1 MAARRF
7 IKDEME
13 YRLPAA
19 KRPCD
24 RQLRWTFS
32 KTTCCR
38 MIANR
43 GRHAQG
49 AYHDDSRLAEPNQ
62 ESREHM
68 ESRRIAIAVGSIVL
82 ASLTVSGCGKKDE
95 QEAKKPATQ
104 VVAKVDSEE
113 ISVHQLNAVL
123 SKTSGLSQENLGLA
137 KWEILGKLIEQ
148 QLAVTKAVERKL
160 DRKPEVMM
168 AIDGAKREILAR
180 AYLQE
185 LAAAQVKPTAD
196 EVRTYY
202 DEHPEL
208 FAQRRIYRL
217 QEITLPK
224 KDELLPA
231 LQEKVASS
239 KSMEQIAV
247 WLKEQNIPF
256 KPGGG
261 VRAAEQLPL
270 EMLPKVHALKDGQIA
285 LIPTN
290 EGMIIIRVTGSE
302 TQPVDQAQ
310 AAPRIQT
317 FLTNQRST
325 EAIQREM
332 KVLKEKAK
340 IEYLGEFAGGVPPK
354 PVAPPKLAEQPL
366 PPKRVAPPPPPPPKP
381 AGSPVGDQKLIEK
394 GVSGLK

>member
-1 MAARRF
+1 
-7 IKDEME
+7 
-13 YRLPAA
+13 
-19 KRPCD
+19 
-24 RQLRWTFS
+24 
-32 KTTCCR
+32 
-38 MIANR
+38 
-43 GRHAQG
+43 
-49 AYHDDSRLAEPNQ
+49 
-62 ESREHM
+62 M
-68 ESRRIAIAVGSIVL
+68 ESRRIAVAVGSILL
-82 ASLTVSGCGKKDE
+82 AGLAVTGCDKKEE
-95 QEAKKPATQ
+95 QAKKPATQ

-123 SKTSGLSQENLGLA
+123 SKASGLSQENIGLA

-202 DEHPEL
+202 SEHPEL

-217 QEITLPK
+217 QEITLSK
-224 KDELLPA
+224 NEQLLPA
-231 LQEKVASS
+231 LQVKVAAS
-239 KSMEQIAV
+239 KSMEEIAT
-247 WLKEQNIPF
+247 WLKERNIPF

-270 EMLPKVHALKDGQIA
+270 ETLPKVHALKDGQIA
-285 LIPTN
+285 LIATN
-290 EGMIIIRVTGSE
+290 DGMLVIRVIGSE
-302 TQPVDQAQ
+302 TQPVDETK

-332 KVLKEKAK
+332 KALKEKAK

-354 PVAPPKLAEQPL
+354 PAAPPTPAPKPVAPPKREEQPL
-366 PPKRVAPPPPPPPKP
+366 PPKRVVPPPPPPKP
-381 AGSPVGDQKLIEK
+381 AGAPVGDQKLIEK

>member
-1 MAARRF
+1 M
-7 IKDEME
+7 
-13 YRLPAA
+13 
-19 KRPCD
+19 
-24 RQLRWTFS
+24 Q
-32 KTTCCR
+32 
-38 MIANR
+38 
-43 GRHAQG
+43 
-49 AYHDDSRLAEPNQ
+49 
-62 ESREHM
+62 
-68 ESRRIAIAVGSIVL
+68 SRRIAIAVSSIFF
-82 ASLTVSGCGKKDE
+82 ASMAVTGCGKKEE
-95 QEAKKPATQ
+95 QQAKKPATQ

-123 SKTSGLSQENLGLA
+123 SKASGLSQENVGQA
-137 KWEILGKLIEQ
+137 KWEILGKLIDQ

-202 DEHPEL
+202 AEHPEL
-208 FAQRRIYRL
+208 FAQRRIYKL
-217 QEITLPK
+217 QELALPK
-224 KDELLPA
+224 NDELLPA
-231 LQEKVASS
+231 LQEKVAAS
-239 KSMEQIAV
+239 KNMEEIAV
-247 WLKEQNIPF
+247 WLKERNIPV

-270 EMLPKVHALKDGQIA
+270 ETLPKVHALKDGQIA
-285 LIPTN
+285 LIPSN
-290 EGMIIIRVTGSE
+290 EGMIVIRVMGSE
-302 TQPVDQAQ
+302 IQPVDETQ

-332 KVLKEKAK
+332 KALKEKAK

-354 PVAPPKLAEQPL
+354 PAAQAVPAPKPVAPPKRVEQPP
-366 PPKRVAPPPPPPPKP
+366 PPKRVAPPSPPPKP
-381 AGSPVGDQKLIEK
+381 AGEPVADQKLIEK